1 MMGFGSRS
9 GALRVFKKNSTPLSR
24 RCSVLLT
31 TLLTPGV
38 APQSYDLDDN
48 TRAHAFNV
56 TAVTSDS
63 QHLVIY
69 LNVDYQKSAVSC
81 QSAPKKP
88 WSYCSYIITG
98 KVYSHVRTIRNNK
111 CSLVTC
117 IVAPDV
123 LLIDYVVSAVDAD
136 LRDRV
141 SAALLA
147 ETAATNDNKWLSE
160 LNPGPCP
167 SGPHSC
173 PPSKYRASEGVCNNV
188 RHPQWGS
195 RGSPFL
201 RLLSPNYQ
209 DGKYRDPGG
218 GCGSV

>member
-1 MMGFGSRS
+1 MLFGLR
-9 GALRVFKKNSTPLSR
+9 ALQSTGVNTTYDQRLAAVFSLARPHQGYERLSL
-24 RCSVLLT
+24 SVLLT

-38 APQSYDLDDN
+38 TPQSHDMDDN
-48 TRAHAFNV
+48 TRAHALNV
-56 TAVTSDS
+56 T
-63 QHLVIY
+63 
-69 LNVDYQKSAVSC
+69 
-81 QSAPKKP
+81 
-88 WSYCSYIITG
+88 
-98 KVYSHVRTIRNNK
+98 
-111 CSLVTC
+111 
-117 IVAPDV
+117 APDV
-123 LLIDYVVSAVDAD
+123 LLVDYVVSAVDAD

-167 SGPHSC
+167 SGPPSC

-201 RLLSPNYQ
+201 RLLPPNYQ
-209 DGKYRDPGG
+209 DGKYRDP
-218 GCGSV
+218 C